1 MAKLRFSL
9 LTVLLLLLPL
19 AACAGEAGEEKANLG
34 QEFTLSIGQTAS
46 IQGVQLKLKF
56 LEVISDSRC
65 SRDVTCVWQGQAA
78 CLVEIT
84 YLESLYKVTLVQ
96 PGLTEELSLIDF
108 NDYLIEFN
116 LSPYPQAGKEIKNS
130 DYQLQLV
137 VTRPPLTSN
146 SPPQADGSV
155 PQM

>member
-1 MAKLRFSL
+1 MRFSL
-9 LTVLLLLLPL
+9 LAVLLLLLLL
-19 AACAGEAGEEKANLG
+19 AACGGEAGEVKANLG
-34 QEFTLSIGQTAS
+34 QEFSLSIGQTAS
-46 IQGVQLKLKF
+46 IQDEALKLKF

-65 SRDVTCVWQGQAA
+65 PKDVTCVWQGQAS

-96 PGLTEELSLIDF
+96 PGLPEEPSQIDF
-108 NDYLIEFN
+108 KEYVIKFDLT
-116 LSPYPQAGKEIKNS
+116 PYPEAGKEIKKN

-137 VTRPPLTSN
+137 VTRPLLTS
-146 SPPQADGSV
+146 SGPPWADGGV